1 MSEGEY
7 FDRQLQGLRT
17 SGLEGMQTTKNL
29 YKLLGLPKEA
39 SQEEIR
45 QAHRK
50 LVRKYHPD
58 TNPEDPQAEER
69 FKESQQAYEVLSDP
83 QKRREYDQRLRA
95 SSRTGGTGR
104 EGAGTTRTKT
114 GRPRPSSAGRRA
126 GGTTT
131 YTVDL
136 SELLTRLTNLSRER
150 TSGRT
155 GGTFQPRG
163 EEIAQ
168 LAKALGEEVSRI
180 SELWGK
186 DTAELLRRLNEQ
198 LKRNA
203 KTDSEETPPDS
214 FSATDEEALD
224 QKPLGTSS
232 RKPREKKVKGP
243 KAQGRTKRVKGPGA
257 RRNESRK
264 RGS

>member
-1 MSEGEY
+1 
-7 FDRQLQGLRT
+7 
-17 SGLEGMQTTKNL
+17 MQTTKNL
-29 YKLLGLPKEA
+29 YELLGLSKEA
-39 SQEEIR
+39 SQDDIR

-69 FKESQQAYEVLSDP
+69 FKEVQRAYEVLSDT

-95 SSRTGGTGR
+95 FSRKGSTGR
-104 EGAGTTRTKT
+104 EGASTRGAAP

-126 GGTTT
+126 DGATP

-136 SELLTRLTNLSRER
+136 SELLAKLTNLSANRVD
-150 TSGRT
+150 GRIE
-155 GGTFQPRG
+155 GNFQLRG

-186 DTAELLRRLNEQ
+186 DTAGLLRRLNEQ

-203 KTDSEETPPDS
+203 KEADSEEAHPDG
-214 FSATDEEALD
+214 FSATDEDTFGE
-224 QKPLGTSS
+224 KPFSTSS
-232 RKPREKKVKGP
+232 RTPREKKVKGP
-243 KAQGRTKRVKGPGA
+243 GEQGRTKRVKGPRA
-257 RRNESRK
+257 RRNEGR
-264 RGS
+264 

>member
-1 MSEGEY
+1 
-7 FDRQLQGLRT
+7 
-17 SGLEGMQTTKNL
+17 MQTTKNL
-29 YKLLGLPKEA
+29 YELLGLPKEA

-58 TNPEDPQAEER
+58 TNSEDPQAEER
-69 FKESQQAYEVLSDP
+69 FKEVQQAYEVLSDP
-83 QKRREYDQRLRA
+83 QKRREYDQRLRV
-95 SSRTGGTGR
+95 SSKTGGGR
-104 EGAGTTRTKT
+104 EGAGTTRTNS

-126 GGTTT
+126 GGPTT
-131 YTVDL
+131 YNVDL
-136 SELLTRLTNLSRER
+136 SELWTRLTNLSRER
-150 TSGRT
+150 TSART
-155 GGTFQPRG
+155 GGSFQLRG

-180 SELWGK
+180 TELWGK
-186 DTAELLRRLNEQ
+186 DTAELVRRLNEQ

-214 FSATDEEALD
+214 FSAMDEEALD
-224 QKPLGTSS
+224 EKPLGTSS

-243 KAQGRTKRVKGPGA
+243 KAQGRTKRVKGPEA
-257 RRNESRK
+257 RRSESRK
-264 RGS
+264 RSS

>member
-1 MSEGEY
+1 
-7 FDRQLQGLRT
+7 
-17 SGLEGMQTTKNL
+17 MQTTKNL
-29 YKLLGLPKEA
+29 YKLLGLPKVA

-58 TNPEDPQAEER
+58 TNPDDPQAEER
-69 FKESQQAYEVLSDP
+69 FKEVQQAYEVLSDP

-104 EGAGTTRTKT
+104 EGAGTTRTT
-114 GRPRPSSAGRRA
+114 SGRPRPSSAGRRA

-131 YTVDL
+131 YNVDL

-150 TSGRT
+150 TSART
-155 GGTFQPRG
+155 GGSFQLRG

-214 FSATDEEALD
+214 FSAMDEEALGE
-224 QKPLGTSS
+224 KPLGTSS

-264 RGS
+264 RSS

>member
-1 MSEGEY
+1 
-7 FDRQLQGLRT
+7 
-17 SGLEGMQTTKNL
+17 MQTTKNL
-29 YKLLGLPKEA
+29 YKLLELPKEA
-39 SQEEIR
+39 SQEQIR
-45 QAHRK
+45 QAHRE

-69 FKESQQAYEVLSDP
+69 FKEVQQAYEVLSDP

-95 SSRTGGTGR
+95 SSRTGGTVR
-104 EGAGTTRTKT
+104 EGAGTTRTNS
-114 GRPRPSSAGRRA
+114 GRPRQRETGRRA
-126 GGTTT
+126 GETTT

-136 SELLTRLTNLSRER
+136 SELLTRLTNLSSER
-150 TSGRT
+150 SSGRT
-155 GGTFQPRG
+155 GGTFQLRG

-203 KTDSEETPPDS
+203 KTEYEGAPPDS
-214 FSATDEEALD
+214 FSATYKESLDE
-224 QKPLGTSS
+224 KPLGTSS

-243 KAQGRTKRVKGPGA
+243 KAQEKTKRVKGPRA

-264 RGS
+264 RNS

>member
-1 MSEGEY
+1 MHA
-7 FDRQLQGLRT
+7 
-17 SGLEGMQTTKNL
+17 TKNL
-29 YKLLGLPKEA
+29 YELLGLSKEA
-39 SQEEIR
+39 SQDDIR

-69 FKESQQAYEVLSDP
+69 FKEVQRAYEVLSDP

-95 SSRTGGTGR
+95 FSRKGSTGR
-104 EGAGTTRTKT
+104 EGTATNRAAP

-126 GGTTT
+126 DRATT

-136 SELLTRLTNLSRER
+136 SELLAKLTNLSANRVD
-150 TSGRT
+150 GRIE
-155 GGTFQPRG
+155 GNFQLRG

-186 DTAELLRRLNEQ
+186 DTAGLLRRLNEQ

-203 KTDSEETPPDS
+203 KEADSEEAHPDG
-214 FSATDEEALD
+214 FSATDEDTFGE
-224 QKPLGTSS
+224 KPFGTSS
-232 RKPREKKVKGP
+232 RTPREKKVKGP
-243 KAQGRTKRVKGPGA
+243 GEQGRTKRVKGPRA
-257 RRNESRK
+257 RRNEGR
-264 RGS
+264 

>member
-1 MSEGEY
+1 
-7 FDRQLQGLRT
+7 
-17 SGLEGMQTTKNL
+17 MQTTKNL

-58 TNPEDPQAEER
+58 TNSEDPQAEER
-69 FKESQQAYEVLSDP
+69 FKEVQQAYEVLSDP
-83 QKRREYDQRLRA
+83 QKRREYDQRLRV
-95 SSRTGGTGR
+95 SSKTGGGR
-104 EGAGTTRTKT
+104 EGAGTTRTNS

-126 GGTTT
+126 GGPTT
-131 YTVDL
+131 YNVDL

-150 TSGRT
+150 TSART
-155 GGTFQPRG
+155 GGSFQLRG

-186 DTAELLRRLNEQ
+186 DTAELLRRLNGQ

-214 FSATDEEALD
+214 FSVMDEEALD
-224 QKPLGTSS
+224 EKPLGTSS

-243 KAQGRTKRVKGPGA
+243 KAQVRTKRVKGPEA

-264 RGS
+264 RSS

>member
-1 MSEGEY
+1 
-7 FDRQLQGLRT
+7 
-17 SGLEGMQTTKNL
+17 MQTTKNL

-39 SQEEIR
+39 SQEDIR

-58 TNPEDPQAEER
+58 TNSEDPQAEER
-69 FKESQQAYEVLSDP
+69 FKEVQQAYEILSDP

-95 SSRTGGTGR
+95 SSRTGGGR
-104 EGAGTTRTKT
+104 EGAGTTRTNS
-114 GRPRPSSAGRRA
+114 GRPRPSSAGRKP
-126 GGTTT
+126 GGPTT
-131 YTVDL
+131 YNVDL

-150 TSGRT
+150 TSART
-155 GGTFQPRG
+155 GGSFQLRG

-186 DTAELLRRLNEQ
+186 DTVELLRRLNEQ

-214 FSATDEEALD
+214 FSAMDEEALD
-224 QKPLGTSS
+224 EKPLGTSS
-232 RKPREKKVKGP
+232 RKQREKKVKGP
-243 KAQGRTKRVKGPGA
+243 KAQGRTKRVKGPEA

-264 RGS
+264 RSS

>member
-1 MSEGEY
+1 
-7 FDRQLQGLRT
+7 
-17 SGLEGMQTTKNL
+17 MQTTKNL

-58 TNPEDPQAEER
+58 TNSEDPQAEVR
-69 FKESQQAYEVLSDP
+69 FKEDQQAYEVLSEP
-83 QKRREYDQRLRA
+83 QKRREYDQRLRV
-95 SSRTGGTGR
+95 SSKTRGGR
-104 EGAGTTRTKT
+104 EGTETTRTNS
-114 GRPRPSSAGRRA
+114 GRPRPSSASRRA
-126 GGTTT
+126 GGQTT
-131 YTVDL
+131 YNVDL

-150 TSGRT
+150 TSART
-155 GGTFQPRG
+155 GGSFQLRG

-214 FSATDEEALD
+214 FSAMDEEALD
-224 QKPLGTSS
+224 EKPLGTSS

-243 KAQGRTKRVKGPGA
+243 KAQGRTKRVKGPEA

-264 RGS
+264 RSS

>member
-1 MSEGEY
+1 
-7 FDRQLQGLRT
+7 
-17 SGLEGMQTTKNL
+17 MQTTKNL
-29 YKLLGLPKEA
+29 YKRLGLPKEA

-58 TNPEDPQAEER
+58 INSEDPQAEER
-69 FKESQQAYEVLSDP
+69 FKEVQQAYEVLSDP
-83 QKRREYDQRLRA
+83 QKRREYDQRLRV
-95 SSRTGGTGR
+95 SSKTGGGR
-104 EGAGTTRTKT
+104 EGAGTTRTNS

-131 YTVDL
+131 YNVDL

-150 TSGRT
+150 TSART
-155 GGTFQPRG
+155 GGSFQLRG

-214 FSATDEEALD
+214 FSAMDEEALD
-224 QKPLGTSS
+224 EKPRGTSS

-243 KAQGRTKRVKGPGA
+243 KAQGRTKRVKGPEA

-264 RGS
+264 RSS

>member
-1 MSEGEY
+1 
-7 FDRQLQGLRT
+7 
-17 SGLEGMQTTKNL
+17 MQTTNNL
-29 YKLLGLPKEA
+29 YKLLELPKEA
-39 SQEEIR
+39 SQEQIR

-69 FKESQQAYEVLSDP
+69 FKEVQQAYEVLSDP

-95 SSRTGGTGR
+95 SSRAGGTVR
-104 EGAGTTRTKT
+104 EGAGTNRTHS
-114 GRPRPSSAGRRA
+114 GRPRQRETGRRA
-126 GGTTT
+126 EETTT
-131 YTVDL
+131 YTIDL
-136 SELLTRLTNLSRER
+136 SALLTRLTNLSSER
-150 TSGRT
+150 SSGQT
-155 GGTFQPRG
+155 GGTFQLRG
-163 EEIAQ
+163 EEMVQ

-203 KTDSEETPPDS
+203 KTEYEGTSPDS
-214 FSATDEEALD
+214 FSATYEESLND
-224 QKPLGTSS
+224 KPLGTSS

-243 KAQGRTKRVKGPGA
+243 KAQGRTKRVKGPKA
-257 RRNESRK
+257 RKNESRK
-264 RGS
+264 RDS